1 MKRILLQTACV
12 ILSLLTL
19 FSLAACGSGSSKS
32 SESETTAAPQTTE
45 PGTTAAPELVKETD
59 LSKLHQ
65 PADSKD
71 LFAGFWKITEGTGSQ
86 LSSFVYS
93 FDGNGKAFM
102 LIGTMGYFGT
112 YTLEQKDGK
121 DVFTCLMMFG
131 KDYLTYKFSK
141 DKNTVT
147 LTSTTDSS
155 TTTMERTEAYNSVP
169 DAPESPVIDN
179 ELLGAWK
186 DETGAYL
193 YFDKSGI
200 MYTNQLGVNFSFYTY
215 SAENG
220 KITQT
225 FTMKEETTETATYKI
240 ENSVLNYNGYDYV
253 KCSADELS

>member
-12 ILSLLTL
+12 ILSLITL
-19 FSLAACGSGSSKS
+19 FSLAACGSDSSKS
-32 SESETTAAPQTTE
+32 SEPETTAAPQTTE

-59 LSKLHQ
+59 LTKLHQ
-65 PADSKD
+65 PANNKD

-112 YTLEQKDGK
+112 YTVEQKDGK
-121 DVFTCLMMFG
+121 DVFACLMMFG
-131 KDYLTYKFSK
+131 KDYLTYEFSK

-147 LTSTTDSS
+147 LTSTTDNSA
-155 TTTMERTEAYNSVP
+155 TTMERTEAYNSIP
-169 DAPESPVIDN
+169 DAPDAPVIDN

-225 FTMKEETTETATYKI
+225 YTMKDETTETAAYKI
-240 ENSVLNYNGYDYV
+240 ENDVLNYNGYEYER
-253 KCSADELS
+253 CSADELS